1 VFRRRRQTRKLRAI
15 ARLLAE
21 LEAAGANERPARKRE
36 RTVLGRA
43 A

>member
-1 VFRRRRQTRKLRAI
+1 VFRRRRQARKLRRI

-21 LEAAGANERPARKRE
+21 LETVGANERPRRKRE